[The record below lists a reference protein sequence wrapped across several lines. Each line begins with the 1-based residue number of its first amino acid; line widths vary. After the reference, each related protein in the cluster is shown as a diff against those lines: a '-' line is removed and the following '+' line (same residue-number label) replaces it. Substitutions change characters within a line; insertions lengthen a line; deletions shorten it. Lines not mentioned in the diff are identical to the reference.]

1 MDPRLPRRLDAL
13 LSAFRAA
20 NPGDLKRIGNDAI
33 ADAALGSDH
42 GLATVSVVAYSLYK
56 MLTKEHF
63 TQSPRW
69 QKVSDSM
76 LSELGKSL
84 GSLEKND
91 IEGFRGHMGHVIGRI
106 EQVDDELSNYARN
119 IFDKAKI
126 KQAST
131 AYALGMSL
139 SQAAEL
145 TNADRNELQR
155 YIGIT
160 RIHDEQPAGKG
171 IAQRLLAL
179 KAEIGR

>member
-33 ADAALGSDH
+33 ADAALGSDY
-42 GLATVSVVAYSLYK
+42 GLAAVSVIAYSLYK

-69 QKVSDSM
+69 QKISDSI

-84 GSLEKND
+84 GSIEKND
-91 IEGFRGHMGHVIGRI
+91 LDAFNRHMGHVIGKI
-106 EQVDDELSNYARN
+106 EQVDDELSHYARN
-119 IFDKAKI
+119 IFEKAKI

-131 AYALGMSL
+131 AYALGLSL

-145 TNADRNELQR
+145 AHADRNELQR

-160 RIHDEQPAGKG
+160 RIHDEHQAGKG
-171 IAQRLLAL
+171 IAQRLRGL
-179 KAEIGR
+179 KAALGR